1 MTTQFLAKGTLYSG
15 TRSYFEKEVPGG
27 FAALLDAIKRTDLP
41 LHEFMSQ
48 TFLDSVMYD
57 VMWVPTLVPIEAK
70 VANKSIKAYL
80 VHRTEWQANRDLNG
94 AYKALL
100 RLTSP
105 EMALK
110 AVPNIMVQMFNFGK
124 PVNKKILT
132 GYHVVSFKGI
142 PAVLEGWLMNA
153 FRVYGYKVVDMAGG
167 KVTEFDIDPPIPEG
181 VVNGVPVSTLTVNL
195 SYVVKAP
202 K

>member
-1 MTTQFLAKGTLYSG
+1 LKK
-15 TRSYFEKEVPGG
+15 RSPAV
-27 FAALLDAIKRTDLP
+27 FAALLEAIKRADLP

-57 VMWVPTLVPIEAK
+57 VMWVPALVPIEAK
-70 VANKSIKAYL
+70 VANKSVKAYL

-124 PVNKKILT
+124 PETKKILT

-142 PAVLEGWLMNA
+142 PDVLEGWLMNA
-153 FRVYGYKVVDMAGG
+153 FRIYGYKVVDMAGG
-167 KVTEFDIDPPIPEG
+167 KVTDFHIDPAISEG
-181 VVNGVPVSTLTVNL
+181 VLNGVPVSTLTVNL
-195 SYVVKAP
+195 SYEAK
-202 K
+202 